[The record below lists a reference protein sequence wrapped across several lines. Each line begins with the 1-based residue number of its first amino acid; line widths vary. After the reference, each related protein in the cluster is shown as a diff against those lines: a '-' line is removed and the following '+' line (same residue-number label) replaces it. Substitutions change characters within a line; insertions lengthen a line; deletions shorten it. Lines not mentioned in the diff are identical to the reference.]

1 MIAGTKSSVQ
11 LVGDSFGKLVRQ
23 KRHQHNYSQREL
35 AKLIGINYTYLSKL
49 ESDRADYPPS
59 EKVIELLATHLELN
73 IEQLRRLAGRP
84 NAAEARIFQ
93 ELYRQYPQMPKLLRR
108 MANDPDFTE
117 RIIALADRLKD
128 RTE

>member
-1 MIAGTKSSVQ
+1 MRSRSCTSAQSHN
-11 LVGDSFGKLVRQ
+11 FGELIRQ
-23 KRHQHNYSQREL
+23 SRQEKNYSQREL
-35 AKLIGINYTYLSKL
+35 AKLIGINYSYLSKL

-73 IEQLRRLAGRP
+73 IDRLRRLAGRL
-84 NAAEARIFQ
+84 NAAEAQIFQ
-93 ELYRQYPQMPKLLRR
+93 ELYRQYPQMPQLLRR

-128 RTE
+128 KTE